1 MQYQWLLNRAAA
13 ARAHAYCP
21 YSGFAVGAALLAAS
35 GAVYTG
41 CNVESASFGA
51 TICAER
57 NALTTAVGAGERAF
71 TAIAIV
77 AGDTPT
83 PPCGICRQLLA
94 EFGDMTVLYAD
105 AALTAM
111 RETTLSALLPDSFAL
126 TPPTSAKG

>member
-71 TAIAIV
+71 T
-77 AGDTPT
+77 

-105 AALTAM
+105 AALTAV
-111 RETTLSALLPDSFAL
+111 RETTLSALLPDGFVL